1 MEAGHTCR
9 SWLGRCAAIAAA
21 LAMSVGATA
30 QVGPPPEGPMDGSE
44 DYYNI
49 AADARR
55 IAAALAELDIAPP
68 EGELLDVTAEL
79 DAVDIKPRDTV
90 PNYDVDVLGP
100 NRIYASRL
108 SKGCG
113 IAIVGMIEFSGLK
126 EKRQGGVFV
135 DRLERRWRDAPC
147 LRRRG
152 RGGAYQT
159 DTGQQAEQLLV
170 SALFA
175 RGQIMRSVIPEHHAS
190 CANVPRMAW
199 ATGQGGGGCG
209 GC

>member
-1 MEAGHTCR
+1 MATAHTFR
-9 SWLGRCAAIAAA
+9 NWLGRCAAIAVA
-21 LAMSVGATA
+21 LAMSVGAAA

-126 EKRQGGVFV
+126 EKRQGGYLSIVWNDGGVTHLAFGDADAEGHIKQIQV
-135 DRLERRWRDAPC
+135 SRL
-147 LRRRG
+147 
-152 RGGAYQT
+152 
-159 DTGQQAEQLLV
+159 
-170 SALFA
+170 S
-175 RGQIMRSVIPEHHAS
+175 S
-190 CANVPRMAW
+190 C
-199 ATGQGGGGCG
+199 
-209 GC
+209 